1 LCCVHYH
8 HFHDSRHL
16 DDDFHDSRHLDDDF
30 HDSRHLDDDFHD
42 SHHLDYHFHDSRAKA
57 RFEYTYIQSAAIM
70 IGDDIL
76 EVSSYGDYLLNGVSH
91 VDLPIKIGAEKY
103 SLTKVAKND
112 HDVTFNIEVSENDH
126 IQVKAFK
133 DLVSVRFIGA
143 EEEQFYDV
151 VGIMGNFQNGTRLS
165 RDGLRV
171 IEDDNEFGQE
181 WMVRPG
187 QDPKLFHFQPTH
199 THQCL
204 MPSAVKDARRRLG
217 ESISVEAAKK
227 ACEKLGVSGAV
238 EACIY
243 DVIAT
248 GDLSVAQ
255 AGAF

>member
-1 LCCVHYH
+1 MGECDIVLVQSKEFGLGLGMAVHV
-8 HFHDSRHL
+8 
-16 DDDFHDSRHLDDDF
+16 
-30 HDSRHLDDDFHD
+30 
-42 SHHLDYHFHDSRAKA
+42 RAKA
-57 RFEYTYIQSAAIM
+57 RFEYTYIQSAAVM

-76 EVSSYGDYLLNGVSH
+76 EVSSYGDYLLNGD

-103 SLTKVAKND
+103 SLTKVAKNENA
-112 HDVTFNIEVSENDH
+112 VAFNIEVSENDH

-133 DLVSVRFIGA
+133 DLVSVRFVGA
-143 EEEQFYDV
+143 EEKQFYDV

-165 RDGLRV
+165 RDGLSV
-171 IEDDNEFGQE
+171 IEDDNAFGQE

-187 QDPKLFHFQPTH
+187 QDPELFHFSPTN

-204 MPSAVKDARRRLG
+204 MPSAAKDARRRLG
-217 ESISVEAAKK
+217 ESISVEAATK
-227 ACEKLGVSGAV
+227 ACEKLGVRGAV
-238 EACIY
+238 DACVY

>member
-1 LCCVHYH
+1 MGECDIVLVQSKEFGLGLGMAVHV
-8 HFHDSRHL
+8 
-16 DDDFHDSRHLDDDF
+16 
-30 HDSRHLDDDFHD
+30 
-42 SHHLDYHFHDSRAKA
+42 RAKA
-57 RFEYTYIQSAAIM
+57 RFEYTYIQSAAVM

-76 EVSSYGDYLLNGVSH
+76 EVSSYGDYLLNGD

-103 SLTKVAKND
+103 SLTKVAKNENA
-112 HDVTFNIEVSENDH
+112 VAFNIEVSENDH

-133 DLVSVRFIGA
+133 DLVSVRFVGA
-143 EEEQFYDV
+143 EEKQFCDV

-165 RDGLRV
+165 RDGLSV
-171 IEDDNEFGQE
+171 VEDDNAFGQD

-187 QDPKLFHFQPTH
+187 QDPELFHFSPTN

-204 MPSAVKDARRRLG
+204 MPSAAKDARRRLG
-217 ESISVEAAKK
+217 ESISVEAATK
-227 ACEKLGVSGAV
+227 ACEKLGVRGAV
-238 EACIY
+238 DACVY